1 MNLEEKRKLFLK
13 HLILVQLTMESADDC
28 VNNKVIVQR
37 EKQESKRYCDILTKR
52 YNQNF
57 STMYQTD
64 DKTFIS
70 ITDFI
75 DTIVSELSEL
85 DLNELLTFNN
95 KINEFISAVKENTPK
110 PEQSGVDD
118 VHRNNNEEI
127 RETVLG

>member
-1 MNLEEKRKLFLK
+1 MNIDEKRKMFLK

-28 VNNKVIVQR
+28 VNNKAIIQR
-37 EKQESKRYCDILTKR
+37 EKQESKRYCNVLTKR

-57 STMYQTD
+57 SMMYKTD

-85 DLNELLTFNN
+85 DLNELLTFN
-95 KINEFISAVKENTPK
+95 KYLNEFISAVKENTPK

-118 VHRNNNEEI
+118 VHRNNTEEI
-127 RETVLG
+127 RKTVLG